1 MAKTKTKTDNR
12 NKSVKAKGNSRDIEE
27 TFSCDSKERA
37 KNTQEYE
44 AMLMQ
49 FILGDMGV

>member
-1 MAKTKTKTDNR
+1 MAKVKTKTNASKV
-12 NKSVKAKGNSRDIEE
+12 KSKGNSRDIEE
-27 TFSCDSKERA
+27 TYSCDSKERA

-49 FILGDMGV
+49 FILGDVGV